1 MTSEIVLLYLFT
13 RLDGIKEFGVA
24 GLVITGFTFVIAT
37 IGTFMMD
44 PDREYEKREH
54 ERCKT
59 IAEKAKW
66 WLISFILVVVFVPS
80 QKAAMFIVAGTGVIE
95 AAKTDTAQRIAGK
108 SVSVVEKYLDDMLA
122 EQTKKD
128 EKK

>member
-1 MTSEIVLLYLFT
+1 MGWELFGLYLFT
-13 RLDGIKEFGVA
+13 RLDNIKEFSVA
-24 GLVITGFTFVIAT
+24 GTVITAAIFAVAFA
-37 IGTFMMD
+37 GTLFND
-44 PDREYEKREH
+44 PEREYEKADH
-54 ERCKT
+54 DKCKR
-59 IAEKAKW
+59 IADKVKW
-66 WLISFILVVVFVPS
+66 WLMTFVMVLILVPS
-80 QKAAMFIVAGTGVIE
+80 QKAAMFIVAGTGVVE